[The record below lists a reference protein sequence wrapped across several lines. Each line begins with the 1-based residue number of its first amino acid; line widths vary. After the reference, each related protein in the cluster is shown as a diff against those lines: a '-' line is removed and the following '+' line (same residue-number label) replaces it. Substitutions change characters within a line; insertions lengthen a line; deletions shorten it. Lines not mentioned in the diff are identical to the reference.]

1 MKKSSPP
8 KAEKDKA
15 PNLYVKYSTMA
26 IQMGVTIGLG
36 TWLGVYLDERFQTNP
51 LFTIIL
57 SLASIGVALYLVLK
71 DVLKK

>member
-1 MKKSSPP
+1 MKNSKTP
-8 KAEKDKA
+8 KTEKDKA

-36 TWLGVYLDERFQTNP
+36 TWLGVYLDERFQTKP
-51 LFTIIL
+51 ALTILL
-57 SLASIGVALYLVLK
+57 SLASIGVALYMVLK